1 VNIRWPSREEWAAA
15 AEHSVRTA
23 CFPLER
29 VPEGV
34 EHYLTADEVAE
45 LDELQTRL
53 SDAARSALTRE
64 IKRLRSLLPPR
75 PSRIAERIAWFEA
88 LTREQQATAH
98 RLSTL
103 EYARTDVG
111 RRARGEAAAWAGWYH
126 GGANYRHVTDLLV
139 APFVED
145 RESLERLILLESR
158 YRALRRQAADAALA
172 LAIEDEVAKRN
183 SDEGWAKE
191 LERRARID
199 GGPLITPTPPV
210 PVPTPTPKENPNG

>member
-1 VNIRWPSREEWAAA
+1 MNINWPSREEWAAA
-15 AEHSVRTA
+15 AEHSVKTA

-29 VPEGV
+29 VPDGV

-45 LDELQTRL
+45 LDELQTSL
-53 SDAARSALTRE
+53 SEAARSALTRE
-64 IKRLRSLLPPR
+64 IKRLRLLLPPR
-75 PSRIAERIAWFEA
+75 PSRIAEGIAWFDA
-88 LTREQQATAH
+88 LTREQQVTAH

-126 GGANYRHVTDLLV
+126 GGGNYRHVTDWLV

-158 YRALRRQAADAALA
+158 YRMLRRQAADEALMQ
-172 LAIEDEVAKRN
+172 AIEDEVAKRN

-199 GGPLITPTPPV
+199 GGPLITSGSPT
-210 PVPTPTPKENPNG
+210 PTPTPKETSNG